1 MKFRMMND
9 ELFHVKH
16 RVFVLTL
23 SLSNA
28 RLNHRRK
35 ATGLVPCMFQP
46 SEQRPRGENAMFRP
60 SCLNRHKPAKIAPFP
75 GFKTARP
82 TPTPFP

>member
-1 MKFRMMND
+1 MMND

-60 SCLNRHKPAKIAPFP
+60 SCLNL
-75 GFKTARP
+75 
-82 TPTPFP
+82 

>member
-1 MKFRMMND
+1 MMND

-35 ATGLVPCMFQP
+35 AAGLVPCMFQP
-46 SEQRPRGENAMFRP
+46 SE
-60 SCLNRHKPAKIAPFP
+60 
-75 GFKTARP
+75 
-82 TPTPFP
+82 